1 MTARKKTKNQAP
13 TYWPSVVGMKE
24 LVKIMV
30 AVLAVLKIIIVL
42 AAMDMAPALDVD
54 IVIPDS
60 VELDMA
66 AMVVAVDM
74 EDAME
79 DMGIEDGNGRDSG
92 YDR

>member
-1 MTARKKTKNQAP
+1 
-13 TYWPSVVGMKE
+13 MKE

-42 AAMDMAPALDVD
+42 AAMDMMPALDVD
-54 IVIPDS
+54 IVIPDT

-66 AMVVAVDM
+66 AMVVAVDIK
-74 EDAME
+74 DAME
-79 DMGIEDGNGRDSG
+79 DMGIEDSNGRGSG

>member
-1 MTARKKTKNQAP
+1 
-13 TYWPSVVGMKE
+13 MKE

-79 DMGIEDGNGRDSG
+79 DMGIEDSDRRDSG

>member
-1 MTARKKTKNQAP
+1 
-13 TYWPSVVGMKE
+13 MKE

-54 IVIPDS
+54 IVIPDT

-66 AMVVAVDM
+66 AMVVAVDIK
-74 EDAME
+74 DAME
-79 DMGIEDGNGRDSG
+79 DMIIEDSNGRDSG

>member
-1 MTARKKTKNQAP
+1 
-13 TYWPSVVGMKE
+13 MKE

-42 AAMDMAPALDVD
+42 AAMDMVPALDVD
-54 IVIPDS
+54 IVIPDT

-66 AMVVAVDM
+66 AMVVAVDIK
-74 EDAME
+74 DVME
-79 DMGIEDGNGRDSG
+79 DMVIEDSNGRDSG

>member
-54 IVIPDS
+54 IVFPDT

-66 AMVVAVDM
+66 AMVLVAVDI

-79 DMGIEDGNGRDSG
+79 DWA
-92 YDR
+92 

>member
-1 MTARKKTKNQAP
+1 
-13 TYWPSVVGMKE
+13 
-24 LVKIMV
+24 
-30 AVLAVLKIIIVL
+30 
-42 AAMDMAPALDVD
+42 MAPALDVD